1 MRPSDSIT
9 QTTILG
15 IREGVLDL
23 HFTLLVAD
31 VPLVV
36 QFVGN
41 DLDCDRPVVDKCEA
55 VELNLGCPQ
64 SCARNGHYG
73 AYLMDDIPLVM
84 QIVRQM
90 KQAAP
95 AVAILAKGTKIKR
108 AGWTDYNSSV
118 YFLD

>member
-1 MRPSDSIT
+1 
-9 QTTILG
+9 
-15 IREGVLDL
+15 
-23 HFTLLVAD
+23 VAD
-31 VPLVV
+31 APLVV
-36 QFVGN
+36 QVAGN
-41 DLDCDRPVVDKCEA
+41 DPHYLAAATVLVADKCEA